1 VRIDPGPPEEGLT
14 VSDPAGAGERPLRP
28 SGDGGAA
35 LEIALGRAGEM
46 KKVLLKRADGKSLWI
61 GASRPCEEEFAPAP
75 PDGPAFST
83 RIHPGPWASLEKSLA
98 RPRETARGKLELAPW
113 LAVMAALLL
122 PLDVGLRRYNA

>member
-1 VRIDPGPPEEGLT
+1 MDRGLPALRGGIRPR
-14 VSDPAGAGERPLRP
+14 PAGR
-28 SGDGGAA
+28 
-35 LEIALGRAGEM
+35 
-46 KKVLLKRADGKSLWI
+46 
-61 GASRPCEEEFAPAP
+61 
-75 PDGPAFST
+75 PAFST